1 MHLVGGS
8 EETEGKYSDFVMWSR
23 ARSAHRPCDTHFQNT
38 YLMSG
43 VVSEY
48 GWKMI
53 VPGL

>member
-8 EETEGKYSDFVMWSR
+8 EETEGKSSDFVMWSC
-23 ARSAHRPCDTHFQNT
+23 ARSAHRSCDMHFQNT

-48 GWKMI
+48 RWKMA